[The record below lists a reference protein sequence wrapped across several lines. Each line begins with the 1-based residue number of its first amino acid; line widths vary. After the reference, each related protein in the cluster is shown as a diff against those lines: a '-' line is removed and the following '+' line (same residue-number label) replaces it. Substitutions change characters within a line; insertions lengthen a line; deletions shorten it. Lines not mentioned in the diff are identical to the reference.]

1 MLLGATQY
9 HVGLRIDTVGVW
21 GSNPHAPTN
30 FLSKNGIVNLTL
42 EEIRLAP
49 QADDSSFRHLIN

>member
-30 FLSKNGIVNLTL
+30 TFNNLALTTTFSVAPKRSIQSKN
-42 EEIRLAP
+42 RCHH
-49 QADDSSFRHLIN
+49 SC